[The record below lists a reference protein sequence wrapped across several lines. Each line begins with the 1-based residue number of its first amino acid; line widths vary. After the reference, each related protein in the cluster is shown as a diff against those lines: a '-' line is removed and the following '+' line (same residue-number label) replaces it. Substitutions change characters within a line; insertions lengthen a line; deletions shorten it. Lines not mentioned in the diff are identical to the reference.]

1 MASREGIREFVRS
14 TYATRAQGD
23 VEGVL
28 AAFTDDAIFEFNG
41 RGVGLPNLAGAI
53 LGKTAL
59 RPVMQGLIHD
69 FRLTDWRDVSLIV
82 DGDQVALHWRATATT
97 PAGKSAEFDVFDLMT
112 LREGKI
118 ASLRQSTDTAMIVS
132 LIGS

>member
-1 MASREGIREFVRS
+1 MTSREVIEDLVRS
-14 TYATRAQGD
+14 TYAARVQGD

-41 RGVGLPNLAGAI
+41 RGIGLPNMAGPI
-53 LGKTAL
+53 EGKTAL
-59 RPVMQGLIHD
+59 RPVMQGLVHD
-69 FRLTDWRDVSLIV
+69 FRLSDWREVSLIV
-82 DGDQVALHWRATATT
+82 EGEQLALHWRATAAT

-112 LREGKI
+112 MREGKI